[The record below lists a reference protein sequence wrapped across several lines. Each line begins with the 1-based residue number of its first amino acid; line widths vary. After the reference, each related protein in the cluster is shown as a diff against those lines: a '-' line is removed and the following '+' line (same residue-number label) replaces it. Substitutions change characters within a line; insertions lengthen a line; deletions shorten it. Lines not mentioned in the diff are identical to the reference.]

1 MAGPR
6 KVSAVQY
13 VAKILPVF
21 IVLASKSSA
30 IKISFATQQNG
41 GTDPPVHIN
50 LHLHLDG
57 NKVVAAPNQLHVNH
71 QQVQCGSPPKN
82 LPRGPAIDIDAT
94 PITAH
99 ELQKWLSEFEKMS
112 AEGAE
117 GVRHTILVA
126 SQGVALD
133 GISLLPGCVEGQAG
147 DPMGIS
153 DDDKASL
160 LGLCGA
166 QLPELDGLGAN
177 NQIEISQVKIYAGV
191 LHKNNMVPF
200 ATGDE
205 DKDYKLGFSIV
216 LLNTGREEM
225 ALDMI
230 SALIKQDPK
239 FIGAYHARAVA
250 YSRRGMQHPLNAA
263 LAIQDFTRAIELD
276 PRNPIG
282 WEKRAEVFSTQGR
295 NREAYGDI
303 SKAIDLRPTAKLYK
317 YRGYMMFKE
326 EKYVAAT
333 KDLMES
339 VKEDKTQVDVM
350 HLLAISLYHQ
360 GKLHESIRIFKKA
373 LEIKPD
379 YVDVLR
385 SLARAYREL
394 GDYENSLDS
403 FNKALHYSPHHVQ
416 SIQLR
421 GSLHYH
427 TGKPREALSDFQFCL
442 GLDPTNEVCRYM
454 KGACLVSMGQYYD
467 AVRTVTKLMIQH
479 DITAGYLEYEKVKY
493 IRELSRYLHAHLDT
507 PFSEYSM
514 DQDLD
519 GTMKDRWVKNLPFQ
533 SEGYKEMPG
542 LTPDISDVDH
552 LEFHDLLPS
561 VRTLI
566 CRAAT
571 IGRLSQYDA
580 DGFLPNKRMQLALGL
595 GSLEVAQTMQ
605 LYWKHGRN
613 FRNGNGKRF
622 GWRDM
627 MDIAVKWR
635 RYVDPDQPVLWLEQM
650 PSSSYQA
657 GYNSHM
663 NIVRGQLLDIRYAS
677 YFDTVFNLTK
687 RMIYQHSLL
696 KRDRGEERLLANLDK
711 VASCEGLLFLVN
723 KLKMSNDKLP
733 GFMIS
738 TRLDSFQNRNAKL
751 EGAVFSL
758 SGEVAAN
765 IMFSIDTMTT
775 KQRTEHYH
783 TEIDFIWALLSDEMH
798 HRKGGP
804 GSSKEM
810 DHESIINLVLSMI
823 YYVYNL
829 MPISRGSSSMAYTIV
844 LGVVMALG
852 REVTNQIPKGKL
864 VEIEALLS
872 GTPQTF
878 ASWGQSWM
886 NIKRSSFNLADVPQ
900 VSEAIPTLRS
910 MLEALNVGA
919 SFCSAGGH

>member
-1 MAGPR
+1 MAFSREDHG
-6 KVSAVQY
+6 VQY
-13 VAKILPVF
+13 VAKILFMLVAF
-21 IVLASKSSA
+21 ASKSSA
-30 IKISFATQQNG
+30 IKISFASQQHG
-41 GTDPPVHIN
+41 STEPPVHIN

-57 NKVVAAPNQLHVNH
+57 NKVVPVPAPNE
-71 QQVQCGSPPKN
+71 QCSNPPKYQM
-82 LPRGPAIDIDAT
+82 PRGPVIDIDAT
-94 PITAH
+94 PIATH
-99 ELQKWLSEFEKMS
+99 ELQKWLSEFEKVS
-112 AEGAE
+112 VEGAE
-117 GVRHTILVA
+117 GVRHTVLLA
-126 SQGVALD
+126 SQGIALD

-153 DDDKASL
+153 EDGEDL
-160 LGLCGA
+160 LGLGLCGSK
-166 QLPELDGLGAN
+166 LPILAGLGDN
-177 NQIEISQVKIYAGV
+177 NQIEIQSVKDYAKV
-191 LHKNNMVPF
+191 VHEKKMLPF
-200 ATGDE
+200 PCGDE
-205 DKDYKLGFSIV
+205 DLDYKLAFA
-216 LLNTGREEM
+216 LAMMNTGREEM
-225 ALDMI
+225 AIDIL
-230 SALIKQDPK
+230 SALIKQNPK
-239 FIGAYHARAVA
+239 FVGAYHARAVGYA
-250 YSRRGMQHPLNAA
+250 RRGIQHPMNAA
-263 LAIQDFTRAIELD
+263 LAIQDFTRVIEISPKD
-276 PRNPIG
+276 PIG

-303 SKAIDLRPTAKLYK
+303 SKALDLRPTAKLYK

-339 VKEDKTQVDVM
+339 VQKDQTQLDVV

-360 GKLHESIRIFKKA
+360 GKLHEAVRIFKKA
-373 LEIKPD
+373 LELKPD
-379 YVDVLR
+379 YVEVLR

-394 GDYENSLDS
+394 GDYENALDS
-403 FNKALHYSPHHVQ
+403 FNKALHYSPHHIQ
-416 SIQLR
+416 SIQQR

-427 TGKPREALSDFQFCL
+427 AGKPKEALKDFQYCL
-442 GLDPTNEVCRYM
+442 RVYPTNEVCRYM
-454 KGACLVSMGQYYD
+454 KGLCLVSIGQYYD
-467 AVRTVTKLMIQH
+467 AVRTITKLMIQKH
-479 DITAGYLEYEKVKY
+479 ITADFLEYEQVKY

-542 LTPDISDVDH
+542 LSPDISDIDE
-552 LEFHDLLPS
+552 LESHDLSPAT
-561 VRTLI
+561 RNLI
-566 CRAAT
+566 CRASV

-580 DGFLPNKRMQLALGL
+580 DGFLPNERMQLAVGL

-605 LYWKHGRN
+605 LYWRQGRS
-613 FRNGNGKRF
+613 FRNGNGNRF
-622 GWRDM
+622 GWKDM
-627 MDIAVKWR
+627 MDVAIKWR
-635 RYVDPDQPVLWLEQM
+635 RYVDPDQPVLWLDQM

-663 NIVRGQLLDIRYAS
+663 NIVRGQLLNIRFAN

-687 RMIYQHSLL
+687 RMIYQHSMT
-696 KRDRGEERLLANLDK
+696 KADRGEERLLANLDK
-711 VASCEGLLFLVN
+711 VASCEGLVFLVN
-723 KLKMSNDKLP
+723 KLKMSNDRLP

-765 IMFSIDTMTT
+765 VIFSIDTMTT
-775 KQRTEHYH
+775 KRRTEHYH
-783 TEIDFIWALLSDEMH
+783 TEIDYIWALLSEEMH
-798 HRKGGP
+798 SKRGGP
-804 GSSKEM
+804 VTSKEM
-810 DHESIINLVLSMI
+810 DHESIVNLVLSMI

-829 MPISRGSSSMAYTIV
+829 MPISRGTSSVAYTIV
-844 LGVVMALG
+844 LGLVMALG
-852 REVTNQIPKGKL
+852 REVTSQIPKSKL
-864 VEIEALLS
+864 VEMEALLS

-900 VSEAIPTLRS
+900 VSEAFPTLRS

-919 SFCSAGGH
+919 SFCTAGGQ